1 MDRFGFRKLVVY
13 QKSIQCAMQV
23 SRLCAK
29 IPRDHMD
36 LRWQMR
42 RAARSV
48 VLNIA
53 EGAGEFSPKEK
64 ARLFRI
70 ARRSGWETV
79 GAFDLGMYEGFFT
92 SVDTREAEGL
102 LQEVAAILT
111 TMIKKAETRARGQK
125 H

>member
-1 MDRFGFRKLVVY
+1 
-13 QKSIQCAMQV
+13 
-23 SRLCAK
+23 
-29 IPRDHMD
+29 MD

-42 RAARSV
+42 RAVRSV

-70 ARRSGWETV
+70 GRRSGWETV
-79 GAFDLGMYEGFFT
+79 GVFDLGMHEGFFT
-92 SVDTREAEGL
+92 RSDTRVAEGL

-111 TMIKKAETRARGQK
+111 TMIKKAEARAKVQK
-125 H
+125 N

>member
-1 MDRFGFRKLVVY
+1 
-13 QKSIQCAMQV
+13 
-23 SRLCAK
+23 
-29 IPRDHMD
+29 MD

-42 RAARSV
+42 RAVRSV

-79 GAFDLGMYEGFFT
+79 GVFDLGMHEGFFT
-92 SVDTREAEGL
+92 RSDTRVAEGL

-111 TMIKKAETRARGQK
+111 TMIKKAEARAKVQK
-125 H
+125 N